1 MAYGPAIKSTTSPR
15 NLNTSASAFQDSSPL
30 NLNGIISLANNL
42 LNRPPRREYNQ
53 VLYFPS
59 PPHNTN
65 YILIQSTESSTQANI
80 SVSDFES
87 WFNASDSEYS
97 GQSKDNENE
106 ERVRREYYSF
116 LPSINLSQRGMRK
129 VTMGKLARRRTHLES
144 GEAMYGKKEGFTW

>member
-1 MAYGPAIKSTTSPR
+1 
-15 NLNTSASAFQDSSPL
+15 
-30 NLNGIISLANNL
+30 
-42 LNRPPRREYNQ
+42 
-53 VLYFPS
+53 
-59 PPHNTN
+59 
-65 YILIQSTESSTQANI
+65 
-80 SVSDFES
+80 VSDFES